1 VPIRTG
7 LGTRAVLLGS
17 VLAMAELWNF
27 SGVKLGTMKILQVL
41 LAVLYQQF
49 LWKLNLRQGVE
60 VR

>member
-1 VPIRTG
+1 MPIRTG

-41 LAVLYQQF
+41 LAVYMVF
-49 LWKLNLRQGVE
+49 VSATSVIKVF
-60 VR
+60 

>member
-1 VPIRTG
+1 
-7 LGTRAVLLGS
+7 
-17 VLAMAELWNF
+17 MAELWNF

>member
-41 LAVLYQQF
+41 LAVYMVF
-49 LWKLNLRQGVE
+49 VSATSVIKVF
-60 VR
+60 